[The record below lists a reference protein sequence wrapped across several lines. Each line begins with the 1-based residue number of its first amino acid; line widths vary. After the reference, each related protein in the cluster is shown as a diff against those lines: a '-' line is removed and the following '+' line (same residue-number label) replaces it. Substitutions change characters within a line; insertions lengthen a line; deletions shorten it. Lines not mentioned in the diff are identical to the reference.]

1 MQSGCKNYFL
11 SLSHNWNAELCW
23 KASFLLST
31 ATTGSARI
39 LLCHCKVNEV
49 RKMLH
54 KAASSL
60 PPRRRLSKQGIMR
73 CSNGCNLRSAYEA
86 KENYKWTI
94 SQVNN
99 TILLEYHL
107 FCCVAVDQTVWWNL
121 RCQQIFAVLWWIHRL
136 SMWWTALRPALQC
149 TAIL

>member
-31 ATTGSARI
+31 ATTESARI
-39 LLCHCKVNEV
+39 LLWHCKVNEV
-49 RKMLH
+49 RKMLP

-60 PPRRRLSKQGIMR
+60 PPRTRLSKQGIMR

-94 SQVNN
+94 PQVNN
-99 TILLEYHL
+99 TL
-107 FCCVAVDQTVWWNL
+107 FCCVAVNQTVEMEWNGWY
-121 RCQQIFAVLWWIHRL
+121 QICAVRWRFHRL
-136 SMWWTALRPALQC
+136 LMFWSALHC
-149 TAIL
+149 TAHFSATTLQ